1 MPMFIPK
8 RVAYLSSSIAHYER
22 WFLMRADFVAPPFA
36 SEQRPHLTGRCSAP
50 LAGHDAV
57 IRVYGEAGN
66 VIETHEHN
74 GDFKEW

>member
-36 SEQRPHLTGRCSAP
+36 SEPRPHLTRLDEKAEFR
-50 LAGHDAV
+50 L
-57 IRVYGEAGN
+57 R
-66 VIETHEHN
+66 
-74 GDFKEW
+74 

>member
-36 SEQRPHLTGRCSAP
+36 SATSTPNHAMQPTTGRRTAKISMTP
-50 LAGHDAV
+50 TSHLAATRALASG
-57 IRVYGEAGN
+57 G
-66 VIETHEHN
+66 
-74 GDFKEW
+74 